1 MNLLLDTSAY
11 SALMRG
17 EQAVLDVMMRAE
29 SVALP
34 SIAIGE
40 LLSGF
45 RAGNRQAWNLAQLN
59 HFLSKPSVRVL
70 NVTRETALRYAEVVF
85 YLRKKG
91 KPIPINDIWIA
102 SVAIEHG
109 LQLVAIDGHF
119 REIPLLIIHP

>member
-1 MNLLLDTSAY
+1 MKLLLNTSAY

-17 EQAVLDVMMRAE
+17 EQAVLDVMVRAE

-45 RAGNRQAWNLAQLN
+45 RAGSRQAWNLAQLD
-59 HFLSKPSVRVL
+59 HFLSKPTVRIL
-70 NVTRETALRYAEVVF
+70 NVTQETAKRYAEIDF

-91 KPIPINDIWIA
+91 KPIPTNDVWIA

-109 LQLVAIDGHF
+109 LELVAIDGHF